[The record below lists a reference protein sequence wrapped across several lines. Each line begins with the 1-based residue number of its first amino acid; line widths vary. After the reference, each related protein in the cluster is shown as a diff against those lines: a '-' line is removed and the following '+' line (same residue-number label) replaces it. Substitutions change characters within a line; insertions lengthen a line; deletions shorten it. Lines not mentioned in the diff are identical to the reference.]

1 MGVKMLGARVKRIED
16 PRLLRGEAAYVD
28 DLHQPGLLHMA
39 ILRSPHAHARLGA
52 IELTR
57 ARALPGVVDAFS
69 LHAFGE
75 QPPAF
80 PVLLPP
86 PDAKPAPQFPLGRDR
101 VRYVGEG
108 VAVVVAESRAIAED
122 ALDLIQVEYEVLEP
136 VPSVEAALAGAA
148 PVLHAGVP
156 GNRYAEWSIGVGDA
170 DTAFGEADV
179 VVRERLAM
187 QRYTGVPMETRG
199 LLASHD
205 RLTGE
210 LVVWASTQW
219 PHTARALTAALLG
232 IPEQQVRVILPEIGG
247 GFGVKVEF
255 YPEDLLVPFAARRLG
270 RPVKWIEDRREHFQS
285 TVHAR
290 EQVHELE
297 LAVRRDGTILGLR
310 DRILTDMGGYV
321 RALGFINPSLASSS
335 VPGPYRIPNVRIDS
349 VAVLTNKTPV
359 SPYRGAGQPE
369 ATFARERLLDIAA
382 REIGMDPAELRRKN
396 LLPPQA
402 LPYEVG
408 LASVEGPVV
417 YDSGDYPRALDVAL
431 ETVGHAALRREQ
443 QAGQTEGRLLGLG
456 LAVYAQISGNGPF
469 EGAEVRVDG
478 AGKVT
483 LVTGLAAIGQ
493 GVGTALAQVVAD
505 ELGVGLEDVRVVC
518 GDTARLPFGVGT
530 FASRAAVMG
539 GTSTAAAAAKVRDKA
554 VRLAAHLLEAD
565 PEDIEWVDGQARVRG
580 APSRMLTLAQL
591 AQAAGPGGS
600 RPEGMEPSLEARHYF
615 ETHASP
621 YSYGVHAAVVEV
633 DAETGRAQVRRYVA
647 VSDAGRL
654 INPSIVEGQIVGG
667 VAQGLGGALME
678 ELAYDPSGQLVASSL
693 MDYALPSARDV
704 PEVEIVHLQTPTPLN
719 PLGIK
724 GLGEGG
730 AIAAHAAVANA
741 VADALAQGN
750 ARLTRTPL
758 RAELVHA
765 LAQRASTSL
774 AAAPS
779 G

>member
-750 ARLTRTPL
+750 ARLTHTPL

>member
-1 MGVKMLGARVKRIED
+1 MRTTCARPPRRRPTGSRGARGPRRCAGARGARWRAHHWPELVTRRESSMGVKMLGARVKRIED

-86 PDAKPAPQFPLGRDR
+86 PDAKPASQFPLGRDR

-156 GNRYAEWSIGVGDA
+156 GNRYAEWSIGVGDVDA
-170 DTAFGEADV
+170 AFGEADV

-247 GFGVKVEF
+247 GFGVKGEF

-310 DRILTDMGGYV
+310 DRILTDTGGSG

-382 REIGMDPAELRRKN
+382 RELGLDPAELRRKN

-402 LPYEVG
+402 LPYQVG

-483 LVTGLAAIGQ
+483 LVTGVAAIGQ
-493 GVGTALAQVVAD
+493 GVGTALAQVVAE
-505 ELGVGLEDVRVVC
+505 ELGVGLEDVRVVFA
-518 GDTARLPFGVGT
+518 DTARIPFGVGT

-539 GTSTAAAAAKVRDKA
+539 GTSTALAAAKVRDKA
-554 VRLAAHLLEAD
+554 IRLAAHLLEAHV
-565 PEDIEWVDGQARVRG
+565 EDIEWVDGQARVRG
-580 APSRMLTLAQL
+580 APSKMLTLAQL

-633 DAETGRAQVRRYVA
+633 DAETGQVHLRRYVV
-647 VSDAGRL
+647 VSD
-654 INPSIVEGQIVGG
+654 
-667 VAQGLGGALME
+667 
-678 ELAYDPSGQLVASSL
+678 
-693 MDYALPSARDV
+693 
-704 PEVEIVHLQTPTPLN
+704 
-719 PLGIK
+719 
-724 GLGEGG
+724 
-730 AIAAHAAVANA
+730 
-741 VADALAQGN
+741 
-750 ARLTRTPL
+750 
-758 RAELVHA
+758 
-765 LAQRASTSL
+765 
-774 AAAPS
+774 
-779 G
+779 

>member
-28 DLHQPGLLHMA
+28 DLHQPGLLHLA
-39 ILRSPHAHARLGA
+39 ILRSPHAHARLGT

-57 ARALPGVVDAFS
+57 ARALPGVVDAFT

-156 GNRYAEWSIGVGDA
+156 GNRYAEWSIGIGDIDA
-170 DTAFGEADV
+170 AFGEADV
-179 VVRERLAM
+179 VIRERLAM

-199 LLASHD
+199 VLASHD

-290 EQVHELE
+290 EQVHEME

-382 REIGMDPAELRRKN
+382 REIGIDPAELRRKN

-443 QAGQTEGRLLGLG
+443 QAGQTDGRLLGLG

-565 PEDIEWVDGQARVRG
+565 REDIEWVDGQARVRG
-580 APSRMLTLAQL
+580 APIRMLTLAQL

-633 DAETGRAQVRRYVA
+633 DAETGRVQVRRYVA

-654 INPSIVEGQIVGG
+654 INPTIVEGQIVGG

-693 MDYALPSARDV
+693 MDYALPSACDV
-704 PEVEIVHLQTPTPLN
+704 PEVEIVHLQTATPLN

-730 AIAAHAAVANA
+730 AIGSHAAVANA
-741 VADALAQGN
+741 VADALSECN

-765 LAQRASTSL
+765 LARTASTSL
-774 AAAPS
+774 AAAP
-779 G
+779 GG

>member
-28 DLHQPGLLHMA
+28 DLDQPGLLHMA

-57 ARALPGVVDAFS
+57 ARAVPGVVDAFS
-69 LHAFGE
+69 LRAFGE

-108 VAVVVAESRAIAED
+108 VAVVVAQSRAIAED

-136 VPSVEAALAGAA
+136 VPSVDAALLGDA

-156 GNRYAEWSIGVGDA
+156 GNRYAEWSIGVGDVDA
-170 DTAFGEADV
+170 AFGEADV
-179 VVRERLAM
+179 VIRERLAM

-232 IPEQQVRVILPEIGG
+232 IPEQQVRVIPPEIGG

-297 LAVRRDGTILGLR
+297 LAVRRDGTILGLH

-349 VAVLTNKTPV
+349 IAVLTNKTPV

-382 REIGMDPAELRRKN
+382 RELGMDPAELRRKN

-443 QAGQTEGRLLGLG
+443 QAGQTDGRLLGLG

-505 ELGVGLEDVRVVC
+505 ELEVGLEDVRVVC

-539 GTSTAAAAAKVRDKA
+539 GTSTAVAAAKVRDKA

-565 PEDIEWVDGQARVRG
+565 REDIEWVDGQARVRG

-633 DAETGRAQVRRYVA
+633 DAETGRTQVRRYVA

-654 INPSIVEGQIVGG
+654 INPTIVEGQIVGG

-704 PEVEIVHLQTPTPLN
+704 PDVEIVHLQTPTPLN

-730 AIAAHAAVANA
+730 AIGSHAAVANA
-741 VADALAQGN
+741 VADALSEGN

-765 LAQRASTSL
+765 LVQPASTSL

-779 G
+779 S

>member
-431 ETVGHAALRREQ
+431 ETVGHAAFRREQ

-654 INPSIVEGQIVGG
+654 INPTIVEGQIVGG
-667 VAQGLGGALME
+667 IAQGLGGALME
-678 ELAYDPSGQLVASSL
+678 ELAYDRSGQLVASSL

-750 ARLTRTPL
+750 ARLTHTPL

>member
-443 QAGQTEGRLLGLG
+443 QAGQTDGRVLGLG

-750 ARLTRTPL
+750 ARLTHTPL

>member
-86 PDAKPAPQFPLGRDR
+86 PDAKPASQFPLGRDR

-443 QAGQTEGRLLGLG
+443 QAGQTDGRVLGLG

-554 VRLAAHLLEAD
+554 IRLAAHLLEAD
-565 PEDIEWVDGQARVRG
+565 IEDIEWVDGQARVRG

-750 ARLTRTPL
+750 ARLTHTPL

>member
-52 IELTR
+52 IDLTR
-57 ARALPGVVDAFS
+57 AQALPGVVDAFS
-69 LHAFGE
+69 LAAFGD

-86 PDAKPAPQFPLGRDR
+86 PDAKPAPQFPLARDR
-101 VRYVGEG
+101 ARYVGEG

-122 ALDLIQVEYEVLEP
+122 ALDLIEVEYDVLEP
-136 VPSVEAALAGAA
+136 VPSIEAGLADDA
-148 PVLHAGVP
+148 PLLHESVP
-156 GNRYAEWSIGVGDA
+156 GNRYAEWSIGVGDVEA
-170 DTAFGEADV
+170 AFAEAEV
-179 VVRERLAM
+179 VIRERLAM

-205 RLTGE
+205 RVTGD

-219 PHTARALTAALLG
+219 PHTARVLTAALLG

-290 EQVHELE
+290 EQVHAME
-297 LAVRRDGTILGLR
+297 LALRRDGTILGLR

-321 RALGFINPSLASSS
+321 RALGFINPSLASSA

-369 ATFARERLLDIAA
+369 ATYARERLLDIAA
-382 REIGMDPAELRRKN
+382 REIGIDAAELRHKN
-396 LLPPQA
+396 LLPPDA
-402 LPYEVG
+402 LPYDVG

-417 YDSGDYPRALDVAL
+417 YDSGDYPRALDLAL
-431 ETVGHAALRREQ
+431 DKVGHAALREEQ
-443 QAGQTEGRLLGLG
+443 QAGRCLGLG

-493 GVGTALAQVVAD
+493 GIGTALAQVVAE

-539 GTSTAAAAAKVRDKA
+539 GTSTAAAAAKVREKA
-554 VRLAAHLLEAD
+554 VRLAAHLLEAHV
-565 PEDIEWVDGQARVRG
+565 EDIEWVDGQARVRG

-591 AQAAGPGGS
+591 AQAAGPGGN
-600 RPEGMEPSLEARHYF
+600 RPEGMDPSLEARHYF

-633 DAETGRAQVRRYVA
+633 DAETGQAQVQRYVV

-654 INPSIVEGQIVGG
+654 INPTIVEGQIVGG
-667 VAQGLGGALME
+667 IAQGLGGALME
-678 ELAYDPSGQLVASSL
+678 ELAYDRSGQLVASSL
-693 MDYALPSARDV
+693 MDYALPSAQDV
-704 PEVEIVHLQTPTPLN
+704 PQVDIVHLETPTPHN
-719 PLGIK
+719 PLGVK

-750 ARLTRTPL
+750 ARVTRTPL
-758 RAELVHA
+758 RAETVHA
-765 LAQRASTSL
+765 LAQSASAAL
-774 AAAPS
+774 AAPTS
-779 G
+779 